1 MAQLTYTISG
11 SSGNTSVSIKKSG
24 DNTERC
30 TSNCSGRNNG
40 THSSNFDA
48 SDLTK
53 GVNHTIN
60 LLLSEGACSDSNG
73 QTLCCPATGGNL
85 TGNITPAEYSQQT
98 FAVSGIDG
106 NYAESG
112 GNGGFSILGGTGAS
126 FNGTPSGGSASVNV
140 GTTEFTLCYNI
151 ISCGQNRSLCITVTP
166 QTAGCTLSVS
176 SVSISC

>member
-40 THSSNFDA
+40 THSSNFDV

-60 LLLSEGACSDSNG
+60 LLLSEGACSDSSG

-85 TGNITPAEYSQQT
+85 TGNITPAENTQQT
-98 FAVSGIDG
+98 FTVSGIDG
-106 NYAESG
+106 NYSELGGFNGFQTWG
-112 GNGGFSILGGTGAS
+112 GNPSIVST
-126 FNGTPSGGSASVNV
+126 NVGSAVLNV
-140 GTTEFTLCYNI
+140 GTQPFDLCFNLT
-151 ISCGQNRSLCITVTP
+151 SCGQNRSICVTITP